1 MKKLFLLFAF
11 CIPFFASAQNND
23 KYLAGA
29 VTTIDGRVTFKA
41 ETSIPNMTQEQF
53 FTALL
58 DWANQ
63 RFQPDGKM
71 NARVLYQNPEEG
83 SIAIGGEEYL
93 VFSSTALALDR
104 TRIYYQLKLFCETGK
119 CDIEMTRIRYW
130 YNETRDGGEK
140 YDAEEWI
147 TDEWALNKSKTKL
160 APISG
165 KFRRKTIDLY
175 DGLLKEIQA
184 ALGNKLIE
192 LGLETPRVTPESKV
206 KMVAVSSKAEN
217 PAEPTEVESAKTEPV
232 KTEPIKAAPQTPNEE
247 NLIAQAARMTITAG
261 NDEQFE
267 ISKECW
273 GGFGELFGKKVAF
286 CLIDTQKTMGN
297 LLMTQSENYTISFYT
312 ANNIHPAVVIRCKKL
327 MAQTIDGKE
336 AQKAFGAVDHKLRGK
351 LLVLQDLLGHKG
363 VKLFHGGV
371 IHLVNELLNIL
382 TGVGRTLKA
391 QTRQHVIAG
400 GRFLLC

>member
-1 MKKLFLLFAF
+1 
-11 CIPFFASAQNND
+11 
-23 KYLAGA
+23 
-29 VTTIDGRVTFKA
+29 
-41 ETSIPNMTQEQF
+41 
-53 FTALL
+53 
-58 DWANQ
+58 
-63 RFQPDGKM
+63 
-71 NARVLYQNPEEG
+71 
-83 SIAIGGEEYL
+83 
-93 VFSSTALALDR
+93 
-104 TRIYYQLKLFCETGK
+104 
-119 CDIEMTRIRYW
+119 
-130 YNETRDGGEK
+130 
-140 YDAEEWI
+140 
-147 TDEWALNKSKTKL
+147 LNKSKTKL

-206 KMVAVSSKAEN
+206 KMVAVSSKAEK

-247 NLIAQAARMTITAG
+247 YLIAQAARMTITAG

-312 ANNIHPAVVIRCKKL
+312 ANQTQPAVVIRCKKL
-327 MAQTIDGKE
+327 MAQTIDGEE
-336 AQKAFGAVDHKLRGK
+336 AQKMSPSCIVGK
-351 LLVLQDLLGHKG
+351 SY
-363 VKLFHGGV
+363 
-371 IHLVNELLNIL
+371 NMY
-382 TGVGRTLKA
+382 VGEIIK
-391 QTRQHVIAG
+391 
-400 GRFLLC
+400 